1 MAGPFYI
8 AWTDAGA
15 AFDPVLHAREDV
27 DIFAFDIEHGEGDFA
42 TLAATVRN
50 PRIGLLAPGR
60 KVWAW
65 FSWFDGAQIK
75 PLFFGRLVGVPD
87 QLQDETVQ
95 FNFIARP
102 RDFAEQ
108 KAALAETMKVRPY
121 WDAIWFSDDTRDD
134 PDNVLESRPE
144 LWHTD
149 RITHVVSASSIING
163 EDGTLSFDGS
173 QVPYDTVN
181 LTYAQNA
188 LRKVN
193 MTATVS
199 WDQIG
204 SGSLDL
210 NGKLVSLT
218 GGWTINSRTGQGL
231 AGDWPKPQGSI
242 GGGWSWG
249 SGTFCNI
256 IGGVVDSS
264 IVGAPTPDRTGYL
277 DGGFDTGLGVWGI
290 DWGANPNGGVIKWA
304 FHVAIPMIT
313 LQCGLSLDYNTTRR
327 KSEVLSFTLETDV
340 QSILT
345 EPDDQ
350 EALDL
355 TMSSSELTEAI
366 DPGGAIPL
374 AGTARSYFATDRGA
388 QSLEYL
394 IAIAR
399 ANLLARARAVNISFD
414 LPFPLAVASDL
425 SCRKNAV
432 LTDPRLPGAVVGG
445 KISHY
450 TLAMSDGAMS
460 ATIEIGCSVG
470 KGGTIEA
477 QPGEPD
483 YCEDD
488 YVADD
493 YQHYSGRYELPF
505 PSDVAYEA
513 QSGVAPN
520 DDGIDFSRITPDSII
535 NSLTYG
541 PDTSQTSQQ
550 DALAL
555 FNISVSQDGQVNA
568 TNATFDHFDIS
579 LKSLDGGPFETDYA
593 VNLTELKVP
602 KTIDLEAD
610 AA

>member
-27 DIFAFDIEHGEGDFA
+27 DIFELTLEQVEGDFA

-102 RDFAEQ
+102 DDFTQQ

-163 EDGTLSFDGS
+163 EDGTLSLDGS
-173 QVPYDTVN
+173 QVPYASVK

-204 SGSLDL
+204 SGSVDL
-210 NGKLVSLT
+210 NCKLVSLT

-231 AGDWPKPQGSI
+231 ADDWPKPQGSI
-242 GGGWSWG
+242 GGGWNWG
-249 SGTFCNI
+249 DGTFCNI
-256 IGGVVDSS
+256 IGGVVDPS
-264 IVGAPTPDRTGYL
+264 IVGAPKPDHSGYL

-304 FHVAIPMIT
+304 YHVAIPMIT
-313 LQCGLSLDYNTTRR
+313 LQCGLSLDYSATRR
-327 KSEVLSFTLETDV
+327 KSEVLTFTLETDV

-350 EALDL
+350 ETLDL
-355 TMSSSELTEAI
+355 TMSSSEVTSAI
-366 DPGGAIPL
+366 DPGGAVPL

-394 IAIAR
+394 IAVAR
-399 ANLLARARAVNISFD
+399 ANLLARARAVNVAFD
-414 LPFPLAVASDL
+414 IPFPLAVASDL

-432 LTDPRLPGAVVGG
+432 ITDPRLPGTVVGG

-450 TLAMSDGAMS
+450 TLAMSAGAMS

-483 YCEDD
+483 YVEED

-493 YQHYSGRYELPF
+493 YQHYTGRFELPV
-505 PSDVAYEA
+505 PSDVAYEV

-520 DDGIDFSRITPDSII
+520 DDGIDFERITPDRVI
-535 NSLTYG
+535 NSFTYG

-555 FNISVSQDGQVNA
+555 FNVSVSQDGQVTA
-568 TNATFDHFDIS
+568 TNVTFDHFDIS
-579 LKSLDGGPFETDYA
+579 LKSLDGGPFETDYTP
-593 VNLTELKVP
+593 NLTQLKAP